1 MRLRPEL
8 SFGRSCRLLAAA
20 GSCLLF
26 AACSGGGGGLT
37 DFEAATSTADVA
49 YTAAGAQADYPVTL
63 GAPFV
68 VDGTLYTPND
78 AVNYDEIGYA
88 TLDPSGSTAVSIAHR
103 TLPIPSYV
111 ELTALDS
118 GKTIL
123 ARVERRGPMHGPY
136 IAGLSRG
143 AAMQLRANEGT
154 PIRARRVLPPESER
168 AQLRK
173 GAPASA
179 RADMPLSLVNVLRR
193 KLPVN
198 GSADIAMPTNRA
210 RQDSIP
216 TTPTTDAM
224 GEAAT
229 RSFDRAFG
237 GTRTADTRYPLS
249 PLNGVAARA
258 TLPAPAVAVATPE
271 RATTNSIPPGEFV
284 VQAAAFSNEANATR
298 AAKAVGGFIE
308 PAGRFYRVRL
318 GPFAD
323 RKQAEAA
330 LAKARNAGYGSARVF
345 TTG

>member
-1 MRLRPEL
+1 MRLHPEL
-8 SFGRSCRLLAAA
+8 PFRRSRRLLAAA
-20 GSCLLF
+20 GPCLF
-26 AACSGGGGGLT
+26 VAACSGGGGDLA
-37 DFEAATSTADVA
+37 DFEAATAEADIA
-49 YTAAGAQADYPVTL
+49 SAALGAQADYPVTL
-63 GAPFV
+63 GAPFL

-78 AVNYDEIGYA
+78 AINYDEIGYA
-88 TLDPSGSTAVSIAHR
+88 TLDMSDSGTVSIAHR

-118 GKTIL
+118 GRTIL
-123 ARVERRGPMHGPY
+123 ARVERRGPMQGPY

-143 AAMQLRANEGT
+143 AAMQLRADEGT

-168 AQLRK
+168 AQLRN

-193 KLPVN
+193 KLPLD
-198 GSADIAMPTNRA
+198 GSADIAMPVNTA
-210 RQDSIP
+210 RQASAP
-216 TTPTTDAM
+216 TTPTTVAM
-224 GEAAT
+224 GTAAT
-229 RSFDRAFG
+229 RSFDTAFG
-237 GTRTADTRYPLS
+237 VTRTADTRYPLS
-249 PLNGVAARA
+249 PLNGVVAGAVQPASAIAAAPSQRA
-258 TLPAPAVAVATPE
+258 ALSSVPSGA
-271 RATTNSIPPGEFV
+271 FV
-284 VQAAAFSNEANATR
+284 VQAAAFSNEANAER

-323 RKQAEAA
+323 RGQAEAA